1 MLEKKYKNIVYIT
14 GLTIVATIAIQFYW
28 NLKIYHVNKQQLN
41 NQVQVS
47 FDKAIESY
55 YNHLAKAN
63 VLTFIDSDTIFE
75 GKRALAMFRNSN
87 VENQLWIDGIIDSAN
102 SKKVFK
108 IRSEFSQI
116 DSVEI
121 QQFNIPNFK
130 HISIFEG
137 QLDTLELRH
146 LTTKIMFS
154 FTRDIINLSEID
166 SFLNDDLNKKNI
178 DIRYGF
184 KFGTKNRLTNKITIE
199 ELKLEDFSKN
209 YESISANS
217 SFLPH
222 NSKLQLLY
230 TDTTITILKS
240 MLGSIFL
247 SFLLSIFIIGCLLFL
262 LKIIFKQKQLSE
274 VKNDFINNI
283 THEFKTPISTISI
296 ALEGLENFDILK
308 DEVKKKQYLKI
319 SNEQLGRLNQM
330 VEKLL
335 ETATLKTDQFEL
347 KKEAVNLS
355 ELIKNITEKHQ
366 FSNRDKSI
374 SLTVENDIYF
384 KVDEFHFEN
393 ALNNILDN
401 AIKYGGNHIII
412 KVLSTKKN
420 IEISIEDNGNGI
432 ENKYK
437 QKIFDQFYRIPT
449 GNIHDVKG
457 FGIGLY
463 YTKNIIEKH
472 GGKVFV
478 SENKKGKVVFKIIL
492 NYGN

>member
-1 MLEKKYKNIVYIT
+1 
-14 GLTIVATIAIQFYW
+14 
-28 NLKIYHVNKQQLN
+28 
-41 NQVQVS
+41 
-47 FDKAIESY
+47 
-55 YNHLAKAN
+55 
-63 VLTFIDSDTIFE
+63 
-75 GKRALAMFRNSN
+75 
-87 VENQLWIDGIIDSAN
+87 
-102 SKKVFK
+102 
-108 IRSEFSQI
+108 
-116 DSVEI
+116 
-121 QQFNIPNFK
+121 
-130 HISIFEG
+130 
-137 QLDTLELRH
+137 
-146 LTTKIMFS
+146 
-154 FTRDIINLSEID
+154 
-166 SFLNDDLNKKNI
+166 
-178 DIRYGF
+178 
-184 KFGTKNRLTNKITIE
+184 
-199 ELKLEDFSKN
+199 
-209 YESISANS
+209 
-217 SFLPH
+217 
-222 NSKLQLLY
+222 
-230 TDTTITILKS
+230 

-296 ALEGLENFDILK
+296 ALEGLENFDLLK
-308 DEVKKKQYLKI
+308 DETKKKQYLKI

-335 ETATLKTDQFEL
+335 ETTILKTDQFEL
-347 KKEAVNLS
+347 KKESVNLS
-355 ELIKNITEKHQ
+355 ELIKNMTEKYQ

-401 AIKYGGNHIII
+401 AIKYGGNRIII

-420 IEISIEDNGNGI
+420 IEISIKDNGNGI

-449 GNIHDVKG
+449 GNVHDVKG

-463 YTKNIIEKH
+463 YTKNIVEKH

-492 NYGN
+492 DYGN